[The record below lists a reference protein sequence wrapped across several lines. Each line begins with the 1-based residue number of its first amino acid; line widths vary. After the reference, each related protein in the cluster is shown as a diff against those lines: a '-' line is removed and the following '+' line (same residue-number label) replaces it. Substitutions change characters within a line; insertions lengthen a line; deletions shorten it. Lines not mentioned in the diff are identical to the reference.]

1 MRLDKFIGHATDLT
15 RSQIHQLIRQ
25 GAVSIN
31 SVTARKAAQHLQ
43 ADDVVRL
50 HDEVIELITH
60 RYIMLN
66 KPLGYVCANHDGDHP
81 TVLDLLD
88 EPNKQNLQIV
98 GRLDIDTT
106 GLVLLTD
113 DGQWNHQVTSP
124 RRECG
129 KTYRVHTADKID
141 PQTIQLFQ
149 EGVLLHG
156 EKKPTQ
162 PAELTLLDS
171 HSALLT
177 IREGKYHQIKRMFAA
192 AGNHVV
198 GLHRES
204 VGEIVLDINL
214 LPGEYRHLTDRE
226 IASV

>member
-25 GAVSIN
+25 GAVAIN
-31 SVTARKAAQHLQ
+31 HETARKAAQHIHT
-43 ADDVVRL
+43 DDVVTVNS
-50 HDEVIELITH
+50 EVVQPLGV
-60 RYIMLN
+60 RYFMLN
-66 KPLGYVCANHDGDHP
+66 KPTGYVCANHDGEHP

-88 EPNKQNLQIV
+88 EPNKSNLQIV

-124 RRECG
+124 RRECS
-129 KTYRVHTADKID
+129 KIYRVTTANAIDAHTADQFSKG
-141 PQTIQLFQ
+141 L
-149 EGVLLHG
+149 LLHG

-162 PAELTLLDS
+162 PAELQLLTS

-177 IREGKYHQIKRMFAA
+177 IHEGKYHQIKRMFAA
-192 AGNHVV
+192 VGNQVV
-198 GLHRES
+198 ALHRERI
-204 VGEIVLDINL
+204 GEILLDADL
-214 LPGEYRHLTDRE
+214 QPGEYRSLTAPE

>member
-1 MRLDKFIGHATDLT
+1 MRLDKFIGNSTDLT

-31 SVTARKAAQHLQ
+31 HVAARKAAQHIQ
-43 ADDVVRL
+43 ANDVVSVN
-50 HDEVIELITH
+50 DEVIERLSV

-66 KPLGYVCANHDGDHP
+66 KPAGYICANHDGEHP

-88 EPNKQNLQIV
+88 EPNKANLQIV

-124 RRECG
+124 RRECS
-129 KTYRVHTADKID
+129 KTYRVTTANAIDAQTADTFRD
-141 PQTIQLFQ
+141 
-149 EGVLLHG
+149 GVLLHG

-162 PAELTLLDS
+162 PAELQLLTS

-177 IREGKYHQIKRMFAA
+177 IHEGKYHQIKRMFAA
-192 AGNHVV
+192 VGNHVV
-198 GLHRES
+198 ELHRERI
-204 VGEIVLDINL
+204 GEIVLDDNL
-214 LPGEYRHLTDRE
+214 LPGEYRPLTNLE